1 MKIVIIGS
9 GTGALFSTLTIKK
22 HNREAEIVVLDKKD
36 FELLHPCGLPYV
48 IEGKVNSFDDLKSQ
62 MPKLGQEFH
71 LKTEGVILWF
81 DLATPVAAHI
91 DRYRQF
97 LRAVSLD
104 KVEEYIDLRPHDR
117 VIYR

>member
-48 IEGKVNSFDDLKSQ
+48 IEGKVNSFHS
-62 MPKLGQEFH
+62 FR
-71 LKTEGVILWF
+71 F
-81 DLATPVAAHI
+81 
-91 DRYRQF
+91 
-97 LRAVSLD
+97 
-104 KVEEYIDLRPHDR
+104 
-117 VIYR
+117 